1 MGEGVDGV
9 EEVNGKAL
17 YCERLGCE
25 DVSSRLSLEVT
36 EFGDGAEVLVLKSQF

>member
-9 EEVNGKAL
+9 EEVNGEAL
-17 YCERLGCE
+17 YCKCLGCE

-36 EFGDGAEVLVLKSQF
+36 ELGDGSEVLVLKSQS